1 MLILFIVYINCTIQ
15 HGIIYKIS
23 QIAADYAK
31 LKYQD
36 FAVVIQPFFS
46 KAKADLFPVEFLSNV
61 CSFIIII
68 QNYLLAIIFG
78 MIRLERSIISRVTP
92 VHLTSYSWHG

>member
-78 MIRLERSIISRVTP
+78 MIHLERSIISRVTP